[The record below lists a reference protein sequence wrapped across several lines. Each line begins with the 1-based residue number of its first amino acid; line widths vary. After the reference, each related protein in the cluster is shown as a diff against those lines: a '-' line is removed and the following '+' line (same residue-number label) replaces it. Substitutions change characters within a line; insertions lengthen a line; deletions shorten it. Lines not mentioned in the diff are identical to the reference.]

1 MRTVLERG
9 CGLDVHKRSVTAC
22 LMQQGTRGKWETEIR
37 TFGTSTAELKRLVD
51 WLVAHDCR
59 HVAMESTGV
68 YWRPVFNVLEGA
80 GAFEEIL
87 LVNAQHIKNVP
98 GRKTDVKDAQ
108 WIAELLV
115 HGLLAASFV
124 PPAKIR
130 ELRELTR
137 YRKKLIQQRGDQS
150 NRIQKLL
157 ETGNIKLASVATDV
171 LGASGWAMLQAL
183 AAGETDPVQ
192 LADLARGR
200 LRKKIPE
207 LVEALEGAMSDTQRW
222 LLGEQLEHIA
232 DLDQKI
238 ARLDEKIKE
247 LTVPFEEVVGQL
259 MEIPGVSRRTAEVII
274 AEIGVDMKRFATS
287 KHLASWAGMCPGHH
301 QSAGKQRSGRTR
313 PAGNWLKTAL
323 VEAGWA
329 ASHTKNTYL
338 SAQYRNI
345 SRRRGKKR
353 ACVAVGHTILTI
365 AYHLIRH
372 PQTHYADL
380 GPQHFAPSDRQQLAQ
395 KLIRRLNTLGFKTT
409 VEWKAA

>member
-1 MRTVLERG
+1 MRAVLKIG

-22 LMQQGTRGKWETEIR
+22 LLKQGALGRWETDIR
-37 TFGTSTAELKRLVD
+37 AFGTTTAELKRLAA
-51 WLVAHDCR
+51 WLAEQGCR

-68 YWRPVFNVLEGA
+68 YWKPVFNVLE

-98 GRKTDVKDAQ
+98 GRKTDVKDSQ

-115 HGLLAASFV
+115 HGLLSASFV
-124 PPAKIR
+124 PPAEIR

-171 LGASGWAMLQAL
+171 LGVSGRDMLEAL
-183 AAGETDPVQ
+183 VAGETDPAK

-200 LRKKIPE
+200 LRKKIPQ
-207 LVEALEGAMSDTQRW
+207 LVQALEGAMSDSQRW
-222 LLGEQLEHIA
+222 LLGEQLEHLA
-232 DLDQKI
+232 DLDRKI
-238 ARLDEKIKE
+238 DRLDEKIEE
-247 LTVPFEEVVGQL
+247 LTRPFDVVVGQL

-274 AEIGVDMKRFATS
+274 AEIGVDMRRFGAAGR
-287 KHLASWAGMCPGHH
+287 LASWAGMCPGHH
-301 QSAGKQRSGRTR
+301 ESAGKQTSGRTR
-313 PAGNWLKTAL
+313 RGGTWLKTAL

-329 ASHTKNTYL
+329 ASHTKDTYF

-345 SRRRGKKR
+345 CRRRGKKR
-353 ACVAVGHTILTI
+353 ACVAVAHTILTI
-365 AYHLIRH
+365 AYHLISNPSAKFH
-372 PQTHYADL
+372 EL
-380 GPQHFAPSDRQQLAQ
+380 GSQYFAPSDRQQLAQ
-395 KLIRRLNTLGFKTT
+395 KLVRRLHALGFKTT
-409 VEWKAA
+409 VEWNAA

>member
-1 MRTVLERG
+1 MRAVLKRG

-22 LMQQGTRGKWETEIR
+22 LMQQGTGGNWETETR
-37 TFGTSTAELKRLVD
+37 TFGTSTAPLKQLAA
-51 WLVAHDCR
+51 WLVEQGCR

-68 YWRPVFNVLEGA
+68 YWKPVFNVLE

-115 HGLLAASFV
+115 HGLLSASFV
-124 PPAKIR
+124 PPAQIR

-171 LGASGWAMLQAL
+171 LGASGSSMLEAL
-183 AAGETDPVQ
+183 VAGETDPAK

-200 LRKKIPE
+200 LRKKIPQ
-207 LVEALEGAMSDTQRW
+207 LVEALEGAMSVTQRW
-222 LLGEQLEHIA
+222 LLGEELQHIA

-238 ARLDEKIKE
+238 SRLDEKIAE
-247 LTVPFEEVVGQL
+247 LTVPFDGVLQQL

-301 QSAGKQRSGRTR
+301 ESAGKQKSGRTR
-313 PAGNWLKTAL
+313 RAGNWLKTAL

-353 ACVAVGHTILTI
+353 ACVAVGHTILTVVHYLMSHPD
-365 AYHLIRH
+365 ACYH
-372 PQTHYADL
+372 DL
-380 GPQHFAPSDRQQLAQ
+380 GPQHFAPSDRQQLAL
-395 KLIRRLNTLGFKTT
+395 KLIRRLNALGFKTT